1 MLVIS
6 PWSRGGWVN
15 SQVFDHTSVAMF
27 LEKRFGVTV
36 SSISPWHR
44 AVCGDLTSAF
54 DFATPNDSTFPS
66 LPNMSNYAAIDAAQA
81 KLPYPTAPASPES
94 LFQEAGTRPS
104 RALPYDLS
112 VNFATAPAE
121 VSLEFVNSGA
131 QGVVFHV
138 YDLLNPTKIP
148 RRYTVQSKK
157 SLSDVWKLSSPSGA
171 YHLRV
176 YGPNGFALYY
186 YGFTNR
192 AEPSLQL
199 AYDPAASEVV
209 LAIENTGPAASA
221 TIVSNSSALKIGTG
235 TVAIPANASTEWVL
249 NVAATGCWY
258 DFTVSVGP
266 LLAQRFAGR
275 METGEDGISDPAMA
289 TNL

>member
-1 MLVIS
+1 VIS
-6 PWSRGGWVN
+6 PWSRGGWVD

-27 LEKRFGVTV
+27 LEKRFGVTCT
-36 SSISPWHR
+36 SISPWHR

-54 DFATPNDSTFPS
+54 DFETPNDAAFPA
-66 LPNMSNYAAIDAAQA
+66 LPNMSNYAAIDAAQK
-81 KLPYPTAPASPES
+81 KLPYPAAPASPQP

-104 RALPYDLS
+104 RALPYALS
-112 VNFATAPAE
+112 VVFETTSSPAE
-121 VSLEFVNSGA
+121 VSLEFVNSGT
-131 QGVVFHV
+131 QGAVFHV
-138 YDLLNPTKIP
+138 YDLLNPNKIP
-148 RRYTVQSKK
+148 RRYTVQAKK
-157 SLSDVWKLSSPSGA
+157 SLTDIWKLSSSSGA

-176 YGPNGFALYY
+176 YGPNGFARYY

-199 AYDPAASEVV
+199 TYDPAVPQLV
-209 LAIENTGPAASA
+209 LAIQNAGAAASA
-221 TIVSNSSALKIGTG
+221 GIVSNSAALKIGVG
-235 TVAIPANASTEWVL
+235 TVAIPAHGAAEVVM

-266 LLAQRFAGR
+266 LFAQRFAGR

-289 TNL
+289 ANL